1 MTSIFVHGLGQNS
14 IEKSTNKIVEKQ
26 VEQNKLLEE
35 IKAKLKER

>member
-1 MTSIFVHGLGQNS
+1 MIVWIFLWSITRT

-35 IKAKLKER
+35 IKAKLNER